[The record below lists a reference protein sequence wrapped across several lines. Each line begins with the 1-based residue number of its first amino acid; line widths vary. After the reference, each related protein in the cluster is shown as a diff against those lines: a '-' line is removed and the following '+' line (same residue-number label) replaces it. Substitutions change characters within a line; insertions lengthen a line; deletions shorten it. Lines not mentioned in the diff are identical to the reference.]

1 MVRPWR
7 SSSSRMAAIGLQLP
21 QYFVLMLPYV
31 ATLAV
36 MVWSSLSRRTAQA
49 GQPGA
54 LGEPFVREERR

>member
-1 MVRPWR
+1 
-7 SSSSRMAAIGLQLP
+7 MAAIGLQLP